1 MNNIK
6 ISSTGVINTTTQRNG
21 FQQNTYVYTLDGIKK
36 IQDVEINDY
45 VLTKSGQLK
54 KVFKTNKI
62 ELNSPLYHL
71 VCYKTPEIYTT
82 KNQKFLSITKK
93 QLSLNSDLQEND
105 LNSLSVGDYIAIPNQ
120 KDFYS
125 ETSSLILNFRN
136 KKEDDILTK
145 NFIFITFNFMYFL
158 GIVIGNGY
166 IKEDNLI
173 FEFDES
179 ERQLK
184 EFVLNYFLSEF
195 GLHSN
200 QLIYDNEFNNTVI
213 KIKSQSLIDNI
224 YKLIYNYDKFMVE
237 LNKAFYPLDNNYIF
251 SLLQGLLDSYGE
263 INNGDYSLCFFDDKL
278 TRELF
283 HLLRNRNILVEIKNN
298 SHYDGTILNS
308 DKLVF
313 ESNSSFVRQCSR
325 FVDIEESENDTL
337 NSIEYNGYTLVQIIQ
352 KETSDFD
359 LKYVYNIEVENDN
372 SIVIE
377 GLITIN

>member
-1 MNNIK
+1 MNHIK
-6 ISSTGVINTTTQRNG
+6 TSSIDVSAPLTPING
-21 FQQNTYVYTLDGIKK
+21 FYQDTDVYTLDGIKK
-36 IQDVEINDY
+36 IKDVEINDY
-45 VLTKSGQLK
+45 ILTKNGQIK
-54 KVFKTNKI
+54 KVLKINKN
-62 ELNSPLYHL
+62 ELHSHLYHL
-71 VCYKTPEIYTT
+71 VCYKTPAIHTT
-82 KNQKFLSITKK
+82 SNQKFLSITKK

>member
-1 MNNIK
+1 MNHIK
-6 ISSTGVINTTTQRNG
+6 TSSIDVSAPLTPING
-21 FQQNTYVYTLDGIKK
+21 FYQDTDVYTLDGIKK
-36 IQDVEINDY
+36 IKDVEINDY
-45 VLTKSGQLK
+45 ILTKNGQIK
-54 KVFKTNKI
+54 KVLKINKN
-62 ELNSPLYHL
+62 ELHSHLYHL
-71 VCYKTPEIYTT
+71 VCYKTPAIHTT
-82 KNQKFLSITKK
+82 SNQKFLSITKK

-105 LNSLSVGDYIAIPNQ
+105 LNSLSVSDYIAIPNQ